1 MNLNYSDAYDARGL
15 PAKWLRRLRKRSG
28 VYVIR
33 KKTLIFETVLY
44 VGESHSDTL
53 RKTILRHFQKWKGE
67 TSGNTYK
74 RDAVE
79 VAVIPCPA
87 ADAVELQ
94 NKLIRELLP
103 EDNIYGKGGD
113 EAEAGKTPF

>member
-15 PAKWLRRLRKRSG
+15 PAKWLRRLRNRSG

-33 KKTLIFETVLY
+33 KKALIFATVLY
-44 VGESHSDTL
+44 VGESHSDKL
-53 RKTILRHFQKWKGE
+53 RKTILRHFQRWRGE
-67 TSGNTYK
+67 TSGKTYN
-74 RDAVE
+74 RDSVE

-94 NKLIRELLP
+94 NRLIRELLP
-103 EDNIYGKGGD
+103 EDNVYGKSGGD
-113 EAEAGKTPF
+113 EKSEKSPF